1 MQRLSSAIR
10 LALCPGRWE
19 RLPGQRQVGLVCD
32 AGLGAGGGFRSKLD
46 GALACMLRLRHDA
59 QCNARRL
66 LLRTAVVAGVVGAA
80 LVAPRITIQAL
91 PAPPVASSLALSF
104 QDAGSDNWE
113 TPPIEATATVAGISW
128 EGDPPRRAWVRASED
143 GSEWSPWTELLVDA
157 EHGPDPGTAEAAG
170 ARPASEPVY
179 VGKAN
184 WLQYRVEGAEPGRV
198 KAEVVETAGRQLG
211 VLERAALVVRGIR
224 LSDAEQAGASPTS
237 PTFIT
242 REEWGAESCEPA
254 DPSPPAYITRVRGSC
269 SSTTPPP
276 PTDTPRRRRPR

>member
-1 MQRLSSAIR
+1 M
-10 LALCPGRWE
+10 
-19 RLPGQRQVGLVCD
+19 
-32 AGLGAGGGFRSKLD
+32 
-46 GALACMLRLRHDA
+46 
-59 QCNARRL
+59 
-66 LLRTAVVAGVVGAA
+66 LRTAVVAGVVGAA

-91 PAPPVASSLALSF
+91 PAPPVASSLVLSF
-104 QDAGSDNWE
+104 QDAGTATWE
-113 TPPIEATATVAGISW
+113 TSPIEATATVAGISW
-128 EGDPPRRAWVRASED
+128 EGDAPRRAWVRASED
-143 GSEWSPWTELLVDA
+143 GSEWTPWTELLVDA

-224 LSDAEQAGASPTS
+224 LSDAEPAGASPTS
-237 PTFIT
+237 LRLHHPG
-242 REEWGAESCEPA
+242 RNGAPNPA
-254 DPSPPAYITRVRGSC
+254 SPLTPRLPRTSPGSGSC

-276 PTDTPRRRRPR
+276 PTATPRRRRPR